1 MTCHGPALPHVLD
14 LRHLCVADHAAQS
27 RSEPRPDHTHVHELT
42 ELVGV
47 KLRVLLAR
55 TLELELRMQ
64 HASHGTLE
72 SLGDMGH
79 MHGPTLT
86 STGNH

>member
-1 MTCHGPALPHVLD
+1 
-14 LRHLCVADHAAQS
+14 
-27 RSEPRPDHTHVHELT
+27 
-42 ELVGV
+42 
-47 KLRVLLAR
+47 
-55 TLELELRMQ
+55 MQ